1 MEAMAINQLSEIAK
15 AYTDS
20 NVCSLFRIR
29 SWILMG
35 QCSETFVCRIDDV
48 KCLRVSIS
56 MNELLQLNVNKFG
69 EKFIT
74 YTNQIYRLISK
85 LRRVCRITTYDL
97 HRWDNSQTDEI
108 RRNDDKYWYFLM
120 VFFVDRCNLSYLNFH
135 VNMLSMEIVR
145 LNTIYDLQTPDIFF
159 DK

>member
-1 MEAMAINQLSEIAK
+1 VRLQRHIYDRLK
-15 AYTDS
+15 R
-20 NVCSLFRIR
+20 LFFIPY
-29 SWILMG
+29 SWILKG

-85 LRRVCRITTYDL
+85 LRRVCRITTHDL

-120 VFFVDRCNLSYLNFH
+120 IFFVDRCNLSYLNFH
-135 VNMLSMEIVR
+135 VNMLSMASLWNCKAESH
-145 LNTIYDLQTPDIFF
+145 LWFTNPWYIFLTN
-159 DK
+159 KSH

>member
-1 MEAMAINQLSEIAK
+1 VRLQRHIYDRLK
-15 AYTDS
+15 
-20 NVCSLFRIR
+20 CLFFIPVWY
-29 SWILMG
+29 SWILKG
-35 QCSETFVCRIDDV
+35 
-48 KCLRVSIS
+48 VSVVRHLFAALMMS
-56 MNELLQLNVNKFG
+56 NASAFQFQWMNFYNWTLTKFG

-85 LRRVCRITTYDL
+85 LRRVCRITTHDL

-108 RRNDDKYWYFLM
+108 RRNDDNYWYFLM

-135 VNMLSMEIVR
+135 VNMLSMKIVR